1 MAVSAPGREE
11 GATSLQARGFL
22 LVAATFSTIYLT
34 QPVLPV
40 LREEFGIDAAKASL
54 TVSAVIFGIALATL
68 PFGRLADRFPARP
81 IILFGGTSASLC
93 GFLCA
98 ATTNFPLLVAARFL
112 QGVFVPSLTTCLVV
126 YLVRRLPPGRLNV
139 AMGAYVSATVA
150 GGLGGRLLAGFI
162 HPPLHWRYAFVTASA
177 LLLLAT
183 LDAGRWLPREEK
195 ILDAGGKE
203 AGFAALLSRHDL
215 LRIFSVGAASFGA
228 FSSVFNY
235 LPFHLAG
242 PPFRLSTH
250 LITMLYLSYLVG
262 VAIGPLAGRLGNRLG
277 NGVAMALGSAIFGA
291 SVLLTLIPFVAAVA
305 ASLAGGCAGF
315 FIVHIAAVG
324 ALNRKLATSR
334 GRGHSLYVLF
344 YYLGGQAGITTSA
357 LAYRHAGWGGV
368 VTLVVVL
375 LLIPV
380 AAGILEARADR
391 VKARSL
397 HRPADSVPPR

>member
-1 MAVSAPGREE
+1 MADPAPAREE
-11 GATSLQARGFL
+11 GTRLFQARVFL
-22 LVAATFSTIYLT
+22 LVAAAFSTIYLT

-40 LREEFGIDAAKASL
+40 LREEFGIDAARASL

-81 IILFGGTSASLC
+81 IILIGGTVASLC

-98 ATTNFPLLVAARFL
+98 ATTNFPLLVAARLL
-112 QGVFVPSLTTCLVV
+112 QGVFVPSITTCLVV
-126 YLVRRLPPGRLNV
+126 YLVRRLPPDRLNV

-183 LDAGRWLPREEK
+183 LDAGRWLPRKEGFRDAAGEET
-195 ILDAGGKE
+195 
-203 AGFAALLSRHDL
+203 GFLALLSRYDL

-242 PPFRLSTH
+242 PPFLLSTR

-262 VAIGPLAGRLGNRLG
+262 VAIGPVAGRLGNRLG
-277 NGVAMALGSAIFGA
+277 NGVAMALGGGVFVA
-291 SVLLTLIPFVAAVA
+291 SVLLTLTPHIAAVA
-305 ASLAGGCAGF
+305 TSLAGVCAGF
-315 FIVHIAAVG
+315 FIVHTAAVG

-334 GRGHSLYVLF
+334 GRGNSLYVLF
-344 YYLGGQAGITTSA
+344 YYLGGTAGITASGQ
-357 LAYRHAGWGGV
+357 AYGRTGWGGV
-368 VTLVVVL
+368 VVLVVFL

-380 AAGILEARADR
+380 VAGILEARSDR
-391 VKARSL
+391 S
-397 HRPADSVPPR
+397 HRVFRKSDPD

>member
-1 MAVSAPGREE
+1 MTGPG
-11 GATSLQARGFL
+11 AIAASLQSRVFL

-81 IILFGGTSASLC
+81 IILFGGTVASLC

-98 ATTNFPLLVAARFL
+98 ATTNFPLLVTARFL

-126 YLVRRLPPGRLNV
+126 YLVRRLPPERLNV

-162 HPPLHWRYAFVTASA
+162 HPPLHWRYAFVTASV

-183 LDAGRWLPREEK
+183 LDAGRWLPREEAVRNTEG
-195 ILDAGGKE
+195 DE
-203 AGFAALLSRHDL
+203 TGFAALLSRHDL

-242 PPFRLSTH
+242 PPFLLPTH

-277 NGVAMALGSAIFGA
+277 NGVAMALGGGVFGA
-291 SVLLTLIPFVAAVA
+291 SILLTMAPHVAAVA
-305 ASLAGGCAGF
+305 ASLAGVCAGF
-315 FIVHIAAVG
+315 FLVHTAAVG

-334 GRGHSLYVLF
+334 GRGNSLYVLF
-344 YYLGGQAGITTSA
+344 YYIGGTAGITASGQ
-357 LAYRHAGWGGV
+357 AYGWAGWGGV
-368 VTLVVVL
+368 VVLVEFL
-375 LLIPV
+375 LSIPV
-380 AAGILEARADR
+380 AAGLLEARTDR
-391 VKARSL
+391 P
-397 HRPADSVPPR
+397 RPASPPPGPA

>member
-1 MAVSAPGREE
+1 
-11 GATSLQARGFL
+11 
-22 LVAATFSTIYLT
+22 
-34 QPVLPV
+34 
-40 LREEFGIDAAKASL
+40 
-54 TVSAVIFGIALATL
+54 L

-81 IILFGGTSASLC
+81 IILIGGTVASLC

-98 ATTNFPLLVAARFL
+98 ATTYFPLLVAARFL
-112 QGVFVPSLTTCLVV
+112 QGVFVPSITTCLVV
-126 YLVRRLPPGRLNV
+126 YLVRRLPPDRLNV

-183 LDAGRWLPREEK
+183 LDSGRWLPRNEEFR
-195 ILDAGGKE
+195 DA
-203 AGFAALLSRHDL
+203 AGEETGFLALLSRYDL

-242 PPFRLSTH
+242 PPFLLSTR

-277 NGVAMALGSAIFGA
+277 NGVAMALGGGVFVA
-291 SVLLTLIPFVAAVA
+291 SVLLTLTPHIAAVA
-305 ASLAGGCAGF
+305 TSLAGVCAGF
-315 FIVHIAAVG
+315 FIVHTTAVG

-334 GRGHSLYVLF
+334 GRGNSLYVLF
-344 YYLGGQAGITTSA
+344 YYLGGTAGITASGQ
-357 LAYRHAGWGGV
+357 AYGRTGWGGV
-368 VTLVVVL
+368 VILVVFL

-380 AAGILEARADR
+380 AAGILEARSERSRR
-391 VKARSL
+391 VFRKSD
-397 HRPADSVPPR
+397 PD

>member
-1 MAVSAPGREE
+1 MADSVPPREE
-11 GATSLQARGFL
+11 GTKLFQARVFL
-22 LVAATFSTIYLT
+22 LVAAAFSTIYLT

-40 LREEFGIDAAKASL
+40 LREEFGIDAARASL

-81 IILFGGTSASLC
+81 IILIGGTVASLC

-98 ATTNFPLLVAARFL
+98 ATTYFPLLVAARFL
-112 QGVFVPSLTTCLVV
+112 QGVFVPSITTCLVV
-126 YLVRRLPPGRLNV
+126 YLVRRLPPDRLNV

-177 LLLLAT
+177 LLLLET
-183 LDAGRWLPREEK
+183 LDSGRWLPRNEEFR
-195 ILDAGGKE
+195 DA
-203 AGFAALLSRHDL
+203 AGEETGFLALLSRYDL

-242 PPFRLSTH
+242 PPFLLSTR

-262 VAIGPLAGRLGNRLG
+262 VAIGPVAGRLGNRLG
-277 NGVAMALGSAIFGA
+277 NGVAMALGGGVFVA
-291 SVLLTLIPFVAAVA
+291 SVLLTLLPHIAAVA
-305 ASLAGGCAGF
+305 TSLAGVCAGF
-315 FIVHIAAVG
+315 FIVHTAAVG

-334 GRGHSLYVLF
+334 GRGNSLYVLF
-344 YYLGGQAGITTSA
+344 YYLGGTAGITASGQ
-357 LAYRHAGWGGV
+357 AYGRTGWGGV
-368 VTLVVVL
+368 VVLVVFL
-375 LLIPV
+375 LLVPV
-380 AAGILEARADR
+380 VAGILEARSDR
-391 VKARSL
+391 SRRVFRKS
-397 HRPADSVPPR
+397 DSD

>member
-1 MAVSAPGREE
+1 
-11 GATSLQARGFL
+11 
-22 LVAATFSTIYLT
+22 
-34 QPVLPV
+34 VLPV

-68 PFGRLADRFPARP
+68 PFGRLADRIPARP
-81 IILFGGTSASLC
+81 IILFGGTAASLC

-150 GGLGGRLLAGFI
+150 GGLGGRLLAGFL

-177 LLLLAT
+177 LLFLAT

-195 ILDAGGKE
+195 ILDAAGKE
-203 AGFAALLSRHDL
+203 AGFAGLLSRHDL

-242 PPFRLSTH
+242 PPFLLPTH
-250 LITMLYLSYLVG
+250 LITMMYLSYLVG

-277 NGVAMALGSAIFGA
+277 NGIAMAVGGAVFGA
-291 SVLLTLIPFVAAVA
+291 SVLLTLIPSLAAVA
-305 ASLAGGCAGF
+305 ASLAGVCAGF
-315 FIVHIAAVG
+315 FIVHTAAVG
-324 ALNRKLATSR
+324 ALNRKLAASR
-334 GRGHSLYVLF
+334 GRGNSLYVLF
-344 YYLGGQAGITTSA
+344 YYLGGTAGITASG
-357 LAYRHAGWGGV
+357 LAYRRAGWGGV
-368 VTLVVVL
+368 VALVVVL

-391 VKARSL
+391 VKASSL
-397 HRPADSVPPR
+397 HRPADPVPPR

>member
-1 MAVSAPGREE
+1 MAVSTPGREE
-11 GATSLQARGFL
+11 GATSLQARVFL
-22 LVAATFSTIYLT
+22 MVAATFSTIYLT

-81 IILFGGTSASLC
+81 IILTGGTLASLC

-98 ATTNFPLLVAARFL
+98 VTTSFPFLVAARFF

-126 YLVRRLPPGRLNV
+126 YLVRRLPPDRLNV

-195 ILDAGGKE
+195 ILDAGGKDE
-203 AGFAALLSRHDL
+203 SFAALLSRHDL

-228 FSSVFNY
+228 FSSVYNY

-242 PPFRLSTH
+242 PPFLLPSH

-277 NGVAMALGSAIFGA
+277 NGIAMA
-291 SVLLTLIPFVAAVA
+291 VVAAVA
-305 ASLAGGCAGF
+305 ASLAGVCAGF
-315 FIVHIAAVG
+315 FIVHTAAVG

-334 GRGHSLYVLF
+334 GRGNSLYVLF
-344 YYLGGQAGITTSA
+344 YYLGGTAGITASG
-357 LAYRHAGWGGV
+357 LAYRRAGWRGV
-368 VTLVVVL
+368 VALVVAL

-380 AAGILEARADR
+380 AAGILEARGSGRLDE
-391 VKARSL
+391 
-397 HRPADSVPPR
+397 HRAGR